1 MRKRIFGLMAAVC
14 MLGLFSACS
23 DDDPKPAPVPEPT
36 PTPVVPGDDLVDK
49 EYPASEVEVTISGE
63 TITGKIAKFIPKE
76 DGTAEL
82 TLEGEPVSMNSLFD
96 EAESKADEETIPT
109 PGVIPG
115 SPTITLPIT
124 LEGDATKCTFKGT
137 AETEYCTFSY
147 SGSVDASSLGLEITN
162 LELKDK
168 SFAGTYEFVKN
179 VHDPYISPD
188 AGPDYVPTSNFSL
201 AWESTLRIDCISSVT
216 LYTMGTNYGPSTI
229 GWLLSDILEGYYYS
243 VDGDTN
249 PNASPLD
256 MFSRKFK
263 SVTLTESGDFII
275 NTFDSETPYAKLQ
288 YVAED
293 ANTIHLFIEPK
304 LLTNEFLPCTEENRN
319 GVREFLK
326 PLLTAFISAGKEGYP
341 VKYGPALEFTG
352 KCGAPW
358 PNNYPLFNES
368 SDPNH
373 VSFYF
378 DTEFL
383 KPVLESV
390 CPLINTNI
398 ESKGVEAYLEDLQT
412 RLGKF
417 NNTSLYNWQVGYRLP
432 YAIISFPKAI
442 ENASK
447 LELGFNFM
455 KE

>member
-63 TITGKIAKFIPKE
+63 TMTGKIAKFTPKE

-96 EAESKADEETIPT
+96 EAKSKADEETIPT

-179 VHDPYISPD
+179 VHDDVDFVGPYM
-188 AGPDYVPTSNFSL
+188 
-201 AWESTLRIDCISSVT
+201 AWETTLRINWESSEH
-216 LYTMGTNYGPSTI
+216 LFTMGTDYGPSQI
-229 GWLLSDILEGYYYS
+229 CNLLSDVLEYDYYT
-243 VDGDTN
+243 VDGATE
-249 PNASPLD
+249 PNASPMD

-275 NTFDSETPYAKLQ
+275 NTFDDETPYAKLQ

-293 ANTIHLFIEPK
+293 ANTIRLFIEPK
-304 LLTNEFLPCTEENRN
+304 LLTNEFLPCSEENRN

-352 KCGAPW
+352 KYTGVW
-358 PNNYPLFNES
+358 PKDMPIFNES
-368 SDPNH
+368 ADSRH

-383 KPVLESV
+383 KPVLETL
-390 CPLINTNI
+390 CPIINEKT
-398 ESKGVEAYLEDLQT
+398 ESQGVENYLENLKT
-412 RLGKF
+412 RLAPF
-417 NNTSLYNWQVGYRLP
+417 NNSSWYNWQVCYRLP
-432 YAIISFPKAI
+432 YAIITCPKVI
-442 ENASK
+442 ENTSK

>member
-1 MRKRIFGLMAAVC
+1 MAAVC

-256 MFSRKFK
+256 MLS
-263 SVTLTESGDFII
+263 L
-275 NTFDSETPYAKLQ
+275 
-288 YVAED
+288 
-293 ANTIHLFIEPK
+293 IHI
-304 LLTNEFLPCTEENRN
+304 
-319 GVREFLK
+319 
-326 PLLTAFISAGKEGYP
+326 
-341 VKYGPALEFTG
+341 
-352 KCGAPW
+352 
-358 PNNYPLFNES
+358 
-368 SDPNH
+368 
-373 VSFYF
+373 
-378 DTEFL
+378 
-383 KPVLESV
+383 
-390 CPLINTNI
+390 
-398 ESKGVEAYLEDLQT
+398 
-412 RLGKF
+412 
-417 NNTSLYNWQVGYRLP
+417 
-432 YAIISFPKAI
+432 
-442 ENASK
+442 
-447 LELGFNFM
+447 
-455 KE
+455 